1 MAGIKRNFM
10 TKRIYTRII
19 GTGSYLPARI
29 IKNDY
34 FNSFSFYDPATRKPF
49 EKTNQEII
57 SKFFEITNIEERRY
71 VNEDQVTSDIA
82 GLAIK
87 DACKSA
93 GITMESLDFIIIGHN
108 FGDVYPGSNRID
120 ILPGLAN
127 KVKEKLKIHNPA
139 CICFDV
145 ISGCPG
151 WTQGMIIADSF
162 IKSGTFKRG
171 VVVGADVLS
180 RISDPHDR
188 DSMIYADGAGA
199 TLVEAIESDTPTGI
213 LAHSSRSD
221 SLQYANLLYLGKSSN
236 PDFGGDDSFLK
247 MLGHKLYVY
256 AINNVPEV
264 VKESIDKA
272 GLDIFDIRKVLIHQ
286 ANDKMDESILKG
298 LFKLYREKNIPE
310 GIMPM
315 TIQKLGN
322 SSTATVPTLLDLVL
336 KGKLEDHE
344 INEGDYLV
352 LASVGAGMNINSIVY
367 KW

>member
-1 MAGIKRNFM
+1 MIK
-10 TKRIYTRII
+10 KIYTRII
-19 GTGSYLPARI
+19 GTGSYLPPRV

-34 FNSFSFYDPATRKPF
+34 FENYTFFDPSTQKPF
-49 EKTNQEII
+49 EKSNQEII
-57 SKFFEITNIEERRY
+57 RKFYEITNIEERRY
-71 VNEDQVTSDIA
+71 VNDDQVTSDIA

-93 GITMESLDFIIIGHN
+93 GITLESLDFIIIGHN
-108 FGDVYPGSNRID
+108 FGDIPLGNNRID

-127 KVKEKLKIHNPA
+127 KVKEKLKIHNPG
-139 CICFDV
+139 CICLDV

-151 WTQGMIIADSF
+151 WTQGMIVADSF
-162 IKSGTFKRG
+162 IRSGTFRRG

-213 LAHSSRSD
+213 LSHASRSD
-221 SLQYANLLYLGKSSN
+221 SMQYCNLLSFGKSSN
-236 PDFGGDDSFLK
+236 PDFEGNDLFIK
-247 MLGHKLYVY
+247 MSGHKLYVY

-272 GLDIFDIRKVLIHQ
+272 GLDIFDIKKVLIHQ
-286 ANDKMDESILKG
+286 ANDKMDEAILKG
-298 LFKLYREKNIPE
+298 IFKLYREKNIPE

-315 TIQKLGN
+315 SIQKLGN
-322 SSTATVPTLLDLVL
+322 SSTATVPTLLDLIM
-336 KGKLEDHE
+336 KGKMEDQE
-344 INEGDYLV
+344 INEGDYII